1 MFTFN
6 GSSRKPRVV
15 NLSGRK
21 STVPPRGSKPSQS
34 LSLANAQKERAERE
48 AERRQLKA
56 ASNIQ
61 RVWRGR
67 RVAGIQRAQWRREW
81 DEEFGGEIKGSW
93 IRGIALFIAFN
104 QRGFVVR
111 RDSKGRIG
119 ELGSGEG
126 RDGSIK
132 GAKGYRRERI
142 QDPQDFE
149 RIKVLVSLVMDA
161 IKNGDNMAGEDP
173 KRSRYLLGQFAKLLV
188 EALYDDPEGAD
199 LPGKAM
205 SGDSVRNYSLRLL
218 PWLAERLP
226 TLVDAKYYQALSRV
240 TTACEADLEALLRA
254 VLTPLRSKNECTAVS
269 YTVFAANYLI
279 TPGLPERLG
288 AKGFCMLR
296 EGVDIEELFKAIE
309 ATPGAWLGAEVEGR
323 LWLLAYIIDFLF
335 ASSSRKTIIDL
346 RGDDRLRFNR
356 DVEQQRVLS
365 LLLASVSAE
374 AGKRIDIEDM
384 PMGQE
389 EEEDS
394 DEEDSTDIKSRPSKK
409 QPLPPFIKSR
419 LEGLVQQSSVST
431 VFSKTKYSDLNDAKI
446 FAGFTLT
453 LLLVFPRKS
462 QDVRMWLCLAETS
475 DGASAVRFLW
485 EAVRRTN
492 LYSGI
497 SRDYKVAVE
506 SLKRR
511 NNSEDSM
518 QTDDDEEWNL
528 ILLFVEL
535 YGFLLMVM
543 DDDEFF
549 AGRGIKDRQLPL
561 KEVGEMSVFL
571 KSMTFAMYWEGGEI
585 IGEDKSRTSGGE
597 IYFKDQNSK
606 GWSVDYLR
614 AQATALLKQLY
625 TRDSRRQFLPKGHW
639 LMTNHFDMEGFIPS
653 VVQEEENRH
662 RMEADDEDVEEE
674 DERELDPAALAAMNP
689 IERRNLRWERKKRSQ
704 RKKQRYNYLAAIAPR
719 LEILKNLPFFIPF
732 ATRVQIFRQ
741 FVSVDQKRRR
751 GGFVDP
757 DQWRAAVL
765 SRSRRGT
772 IPRQDEALDGH
783 DMLSRHHATIH
794 RNRVFEDAYKQFWP
808 LGERLKEPIQIT
820 FVDQFG
826 TEEAGIDGGGVT
838 KEFLTG
844 VCGEAFTPAAAG
856 DRNAD
861 DDDDDDIDDDHLE
874 PGEPEGS
881 SGYSIRP
888 KLGKN
893 LFLENE
899 QHLLYPNPTSIEVLK
914 EELATIN
921 YPDLDKG
928 IRRLLRRYEFLG
940 RVVGKCLY
948 EGILVDVAFAGF
960 FLLRWSQQASATAS
974 VGVNDLRDLDEDL
987 YRGLVN
993 LKNYNGDV
1001 EADFALNFTIT
1012 SRLPSQKTITI
1023 ELKPGGEKIP
1033 VTNTNKLEYIHL
1045 VSRYRLSGQ
1054 AYEQTAAFLKG
1065 LNSIIQPSWL
1075 SMFNQSEL
1083 QTLVGGDI
1091 NTPIDV
1097 EDLRRNTIYGGV
1109 YQIGDDGKEHPSVQ
1123 LFWEVMREL
1132 DDFERRKVL
1141 KFVTSVARAP
1151 LLGFGI
1157 LRPKFSI
1164 RDAGEDQSR
1173 LCSASTC
1180 VNLLKMPR
1188 YKDFKILKEKLLY
1201 SVNSNAGF
1209 DLS

>member
-21 STVPPRGSKPSQS
+21 STVPPRGSKPLQS
-34 LSLANAQKERAERE
+34 ASLANAQKERAERE

-67 RVAGIQRAQWRREW
+67 RVVGIQRAQWRREW
-81 DEEFGGEIKGSW
+81 DEEFGGETKGSW
-93 IRGIALFIAFN
+93 IKGIALFIAFN
-104 QRGFVVR
+104 QRGFGVR
-111 RDSKGRIG
+111 RDPKDRIDEVGFG
-119 ELGSGEG
+119 ERRG
-126 RDGSIK
+126 GSIK
-132 GAKGYRRERI
+132 VAKGCRERI
-142 QDPQDFE
+142 QDPHDFE

-161 IKNGDNMAGEDP
+161 IKNGDNMVGEDP

-188 EALYDDPEGAD
+188 ETLYDDPEMAD

-205 SGDSVRNYSLRLL
+205 NDDSLRNYSLRLL

-254 VLTPLRSKNECTAVS
+254 VLTPLRSKNERTAWS
-269 YTVFAANYLI
+269 YTAFAANYLT

-288 AKGFCMLR
+288 VKGFCMLR
-296 EGVDIEELFKAIE
+296 EGVDIEKLFKAIE
-309 ATPGAWLGAEVEGR
+309 ATPGAWLGAEVEER

-346 RGDDRLRFNR
+346 TGDDPLRFNR

-374 AGKRIDIEDM
+374 ASKRIDIEDV

-394 DEEDSTDIKSRPSKK
+394 DEEDSTDIKSRSNKK
-409 QPLPPFIKSR
+409 QPLPPFVKSR
-419 LEGLVQQSSVST
+419 LEGL
-431 VFSKTKYSDLNDAKI
+431 YLP
-446 FAGFTLT
+446 G
-453 LLLVFPRKS
+453 LLSP
-462 QDVRMWLCLAETS
+462 C
-475 DGASAVRFLW
+475 
-485 EAVRRTN
+485 
-492 LYSGI
+492 YC
-497 SRDYKVAVE
+497 RDYKVAVE
-506 SLKRR
+506 SLKKR
-511 NNSEDSM
+511 NNSEDSA

-571 KSMTFAMYWEGGEI
+571 KSMTFAMYWAGGEI
-585 IGEDKSRTSGGE
+585 IGEDKSKTSGGE

-614 AQATALLKQLY
+614 AQATTLLKQLY
-625 TRDSRRQFLPKGHW
+625 TRDSRRSFLPKGHW

-662 RMEADDEDVEEE
+662 QMEADGEDVEEE

-689 IERRNLRWERKKRSQ
+689 IERRNLRWERRKRSQ
-704 RKKQRYNYLAAIAPR
+704 RKKQRNNYLAAIAPR

-772 IPRQDEALDGH
+772 MPRHDEALDGH
-783 DMLSRHHATIH
+783 DMLSRHHATIR

-861 DDDDDDIDDDHLE
+861 DVDDDDDDDHLE
-874 PGEPEGS
+874 PGEPDGS

-914 EELATIN
+914 EELSTIN

-928 IRRLLRRYEFLG
+928 VRRLLRRYEFLG

-1109 YQIGDDGKEHPSVQ
+1109 YQVGDDGKEHPSVQ

-1132 DDFERRKVL
+1132 DDPERRKVL